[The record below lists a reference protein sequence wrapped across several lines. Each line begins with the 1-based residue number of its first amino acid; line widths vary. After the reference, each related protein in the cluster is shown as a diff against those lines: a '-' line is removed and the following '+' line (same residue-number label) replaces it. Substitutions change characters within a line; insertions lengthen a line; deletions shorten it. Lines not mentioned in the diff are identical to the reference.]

1 MSCVGNLSYYSC
13 LFAVSMTESI
23 SPTKSVGRAAVMKP
37 IEPVQ
42 PGLPSPPAK
51 TEQISVKEL
60 AAAL

>member
-1 MSCVGNLSYYSC
+1 
-13 LFAVSMTESI
+13 MTESI